1 MSRASTPSPFHDG
14 FAALRH
20 EPALLAAE
28 LAWRW
33 CFGFSALVLVA
44 VSTGLYLD
52 SVNVSRADQF
62 LLSTLQPPLLA
73 EALRDIFRGSL
84 SRLLLEQAVLVFGL
98 TLLWS
103 FASAAGR
110 AAILRRLVA
119 MFSTSDEPQST
130 DWHFR
135 SIFLLHLMRAMWT
148 QVAIVVAVAL
158 LIFGSVMASNR
169 RPLAA
174 AFSIAFGV
182 GFAALIGFYL
192 NWYLGLAP
200 LFCIRNNVD
209 ARDAVDQAVAFSTEH
224 GGRLLLMGIGFFLL
238 RTIWA
243 VAMWLVFLAP
253 LNLARAIDGRW
264 VGLLMGIV
272 ALIYFAGADLLHLAR
287 WGAYVSLT
295 YLEPPHA
302 SLPDRLPEMAPPS
315 EIPPLAGLA

>member
-224 GGRLLLMGIGFFLL
+224 GGRLLLMGNWFFPAAYYLGGGNVAGVSGTVKFGSSDRRPLGRVTDGDCGF
-238 RTIWA
+238 
-243 VAMWLVFLAP
+243 
-253 LNLARAIDGRW
+253 
-264 VGLLMGIV
+264 
-272 ALIYFAGADLLHLAR
+272 DLLCRRRPAAPGAVGSLCFANLLGAASRLA
-287 WGAYVSLT
+287 
-295 YLEPPHA
+295 
-302 SLPDRLPEMAPPS
+302 
-315 EIPPLAGLA
+315 AG